1 MENKFK
7 QSIGD
12 VIKIIFAIPTHS
24 VEYIKE
30 ELQIVYLNKY
40 YTDNNRGFFINSDLI
55 IDTSKIEDVLIKE
68 MIDKFLS
75 VSRFNFSLKEYAEIL
90 KIFDTLDLSKV
101 DMTEFDMMQIIEL
114 ALNDEINNK
123 MAMVMNAVKGL
134 RQDLY
139 QNGYATGVSAY
150 KETIRMLFLRMIE
163 DKKLKNGDL
172 EFRFYIFTMKT
183 FKDNYAMWVRSN
195 PIDNSETDFL
205 NSYFRQEVLNL
216 GGNEEEEYSIYSKL
230 FRDDEKII
238 SNRQMIYNFIIKLE
252 GVNIVDLMDYG
263 KDVLGV
269 VYESYIGDVQN
280 SGAGQIFTPTDVVD
294 FMTEIAEL
302 TKDDVCLDF
311 CSGSGRFMTSAMRKM
326 IADARSKIKNH
337 KELEEKIEQIKHQQ
351 VYGSDIDSNPTL
363 NTKRNMALAGDG
375 SSNIANMNSLF
386 IETSKDAN
394 GNVKATFINGKGVNK
409 DEVVGDDGER
419 FSVNNCTF
427 ILTNPP
433 FGDLTLNDDYDE
445 VWIDELRNT
454 FNNACKSELKR
465 WKPKFISLLETLR
478 TGADKDAVVEQLDDL
493 LDIAPIKRDA
503 KVESSFEA
511 LKAAVVSDDEKKIS
525 KHLDEIFKHG
535 VRTVSTLWKTN
546 KKGEKSLTGTT
557 NYKGCLLFL
566 YKAYQILK
574 VGGKVLIVVDDGVLN
589 TDTYAYAREFIRNK
603 FYIKAVFSLSDKAF
617 YAHSDKMI
625 KTSILYLEKK
635 EETLDSDGDIYTE
648 KQTDPVFYAHIQ
660 KTGQN
665 SKRGKYESHFDLIK
679 EGYFN
684 FVKKVEENKIENN
697 GVFNKEAFNF
707 EEVAIQSET
716 IDEEIE
722 DNEVGAD
729 EE

>member
-7 QSIGD
+7 QSVAD
-12 VIKIIFAIPTHS
+12 VMKVIFAIPTHS
-24 VEYIKE
+24 VDYMKE
-30 ELQIVYLNKY
+30 ELQVIYLNKY
-40 YTDNNRGFFINSDLI
+40 YTDNNKDSFINPDLTT
-55 IDTSKIEDVLIKE
+55 DTSKITDTIIKE
-68 MIDKFLS
+68 MVDKFLS
-75 VSRFNFSLKEYAEIL
+75 VSKFNFDTNEYATIL
-90 KIFDTLDLSKV
+90 KNFDTFDLSKV
-101 DMTEFDMMQIIEL
+101 NMTEYDIMQVIGM
-114 ALNDEINNK
+114 ALNDEINKK
-123 MAMVMNAVKGL
+123 MTMVMNAVKGL

-139 QNGYATGVSAY
+139 QNGYATGVNAY

-172 EFRFYIFTMKT
+172 DLRFYLFTMRT
-183 FKDNYAMWVRSN
+183 FKDNYSIWVRSN
-195 PIDNSETDFL
+195 PTDNSETDFL
-205 NSYFRQEVLNL
+205 NSNFRQEVLNL
-216 GGNEEEEYSIYSKL
+216 GGDEEEEYSIYSKL

-238 SNRQMIYNFIIKLE
+238 SNRQMIYNFITKLE

-294 FMTEIAEL
+294 FMTEVAEL

-311 CSGSGRFMTSAMRKM
+311 CSGSGRFMTSAMRRM
-326 IADARSKIKNH
+326 IADARETIKDH
-337 KELEEKIEQIKHQQ
+337 KELEEKIDHIKHQQ
-351 VYGSDIDSNPTL
+351 VYGADLDSNPTL

-375 SSNIANMNSLF
+375 SSHIANMNSLF
-386 IETSKDAN
+386 IEHEEDEH

-409 DEVVGDDGER
+409 DELVGIDGER
-419 FSVNNCTF
+419 FSIDNCTC

-433 FGDLTLNDDYDE
+433 FGDLTLNDDYNE
-445 VWIDELRNT
+445 AWIDEFRNT
-454 FNNACKSELKR
+454 FKDACKSELKR
-465 WKPKFISLLETLR
+465 WKPQFTALLETLKN
-478 TGADKDAVVEQLDDL
+478 GADKDAVIEQLDDL
-493 LDIAPIKRDA
+493 LDITPIKRDA
-503 KVESSFEA
+503 KVEKSFES
-511 LKAAVVSDDEKKIS
+511 LKEAIMTDDEKKIT
-525 KHLDEIFKHG
+525 KHFDDIFKNG
-535 VRTVSTLWKTN
+535 VRTVSTIWKTN
-546 KKGEKSLTGTT
+546 KKGEKTLTGTT

-589 TDTYAYAREFIRNK
+589 TDNYAFARDFIRNK

-635 EETLDSDGDIYTE
+635 KEIIDADGDIYTE
-648 KQTDPVFYAHIQ
+648 KQVDPVFYAHVQ

-665 SKRGKYESHFDLIK
+665 SKRGKYESHFDQITQ
-679 EGYFN
+679 GYFD
-684 FVKKVEENKIENN
+684 FIKAVEDNKAANN
-697 GVFNKEAFNF
+697 GSFNKKTFRFDEMT
-707 EEVAIQSET
+707 IQSQT
-716 IDEEIE
+716 FDEEGE
-722 DNEVGAD
+722 DNEVNVD